1 MIFQYW
7 EIANMRIGRRI
18 KLARVARGLD
28 TRGSC
33 AENRQD
39 RSLIFHIEKN
49 GEAFVLTLRLIYE
62 ALEISNTS
70 DGPDVLEKLGVIT
83 NGQPG
88 SSEYYRQEI
97 NRLKHEI
104 GLLFQLLDAQKE
116 IIPVS
121 SGDKCYPFHSRAF
134 AIFALSVN

>member
-1 MIFQYW
+1 MYRFINPTSRNFDQRPMNFQYL

-18 KLARVARGLD
+18 KLARVARGWIQEDLAQKIGK
-28 TRGSC
+28 T
-33 AENRQD
+33 

-70 DGPDVLEKLGVIT
+70 DEPDVLEKLGVIT

-97 NRLKHEI
+97 NRLKYEI
-104 GLLFQLLDAQKE
+104 DLLFQLLDAQKE
-116 IIPVS
+116 IIARF
-121 SGDKCYPFHSRAF
+121 KRR
-134 AIFALSVN
+134 